1 VAHRKRTVSHAS
13 AHPTVF
19 LGAVFI
25 RGFSLSGQQTYALSS
40 APEEWRA
47 LPQWVPW
54 IETRPRSGRVQRW
67 RRAILAPHG
76 GRTPNASSRYWQS
89 FNAALT
95 LAERLELGAAGG
107 GVAFVFPPADGATLY
122 SGVFF
127 VLPPS
132 GRSGRALAV
141 FKEPGGAAS

>member
-1 VAHRKRTVSHAS
+1 VAHRKRTVSYAS
-13 AHPTVF
+13 VHPTVF

-25 RGFSLSGQQTYALSS
+25 RGFALSGQQTYALSS
-40 APEEWRA
+40 APEVWRA

-54 IETRPRSGRVQRW
+54 IETPPRSGRVQRW

-76 GRTPNASSRYWQS
+76 GRTPNASSRYWQT
-89 FNAALT
+89 FDAALA

-107 GVAFVFPPADGATLY
+107 GVAFVFPPAEGATLY

-127 VLPPS
+127 ALAPL
-132 GRSGRALAV
+132 GRSGRALTV
-141 FKEPGGAAS
+141 LEEPGAAS